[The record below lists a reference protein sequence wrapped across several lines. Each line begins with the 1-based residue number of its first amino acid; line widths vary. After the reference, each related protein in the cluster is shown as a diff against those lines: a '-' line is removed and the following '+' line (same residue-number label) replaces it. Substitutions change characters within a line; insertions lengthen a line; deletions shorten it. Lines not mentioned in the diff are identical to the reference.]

1 MEEQDPNLS
10 APMDPKE
17 KEKMTTKDFIR
28 LRKKQMKI
36 QKDNQIET
44 VGLESVI
51 KENDVAKFS

>member
-1 MEEQDPNLS
+1 
-10 APMDPKE
+10 MDPKE